1 MRVMRFGRRPTVA
14 HELTVPPEVAAAPI
28 ADDGNIPLVDSVGRG
43 FELLRAIDVGHSLWR
58 VNGAADLPPLAGGQI
73 LVVTAYSTEDIEA
86 CRPLM
91 QRFMTIILAMG
102 LGPRFGSR
110 ALALGAVGYV
120 DASTDGSEI
129 RGMFGDAVAR
139 VRIRRLR
146 AAPA

>member
-1 MRVMRFGRRPTVA
+1 MRVMRFRRGPAVA
-14 HELTVPPEVAAAPI
+14 HELTVPPVVAAAPTP
-28 ADDGNIPLVDSVGRG
+28 DDGSIPLVDSFGQG

-58 VNGAADLPPLAGGQI
+58 VSGAADLQLLASGQI

-86 CRPLM
+86 SRPLM

-120 DASTDGSEI
+120 DASTHEGDI
-129 RGMFGDAVAR
+129 RGMFGDALAR

-146 AAPA
+146 KAPA